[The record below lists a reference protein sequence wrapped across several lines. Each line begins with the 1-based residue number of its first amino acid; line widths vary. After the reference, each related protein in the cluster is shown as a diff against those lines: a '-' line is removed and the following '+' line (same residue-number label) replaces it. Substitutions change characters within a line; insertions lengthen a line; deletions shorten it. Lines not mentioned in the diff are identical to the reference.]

1 MGTADR
7 VIQLVERG
15 HTLRASLAACG
26 WLAEDWARACS
37 DDPDLGRRA
46 LLARGAA
53 DFRAEIA
60 LLASVAE
67 GGQTGAKALEEI
79 LARRRLDLPIG
90 RAEERSPLDRLLS
103 DRAALDSLSPEDR
116 ATLDAGLAALEA
128 VEGLAA
134 RLVGKA

>member
-1 MGTADR
+1 M
-7 VIQLVERG
+7 ERG

-60 LLASVAE
+60 LLASVVE

-134 RLVGKA
+134 RILA

>member
-1 MGTADR
+1 MGIADR
-7 VIQLVERG
+7 VVQLVERG

-60 LLASVAE
+60 LLSSISE

-90 RAEERSPLDRLLS
+90 RAEERSPLDRLLA
-103 DRAALDSLSPEDR
+103 DRAALDALSPEDR

-134 RLVGKA
+134 RILA

>member
-1 MGTADR
+1 MGIADR
-7 VIQLVERG
+7 VVQLVERG

-60 LLASVAE
+60 LLSSIAE

-103 DRAALDSLSPEDR
+103 DRAAHDALSPG
-116 ATLDAGLAALEA
+116 AGAPLGGGRAALGG
-128 VEGLAA
+128 VGGVDA
-134 RLVGKA
+134 RVVGQA

>member
-1 MGTADR
+1 M
-7 VIQLVERG
+7 
-15 HTLRASLAACG
+15 CG

-46 LLARGAA
+46 LLARGVA
-53 DFRAEIA
+53 DFRAETE
-60 LLASVAE
+60 LLASAAE

-134 RLVGKA
+134 RILA

>member
-60 LLASVAE
+60 LLSSIAE

-134 RLVGKA
+134 RILV

>member
-1 MGTADR
+1 MGIADR
-7 VIQLVERG
+7 VVQLVERG

-60 LLASVAE
+60 LLSSIAE

-103 DRAALDSLSPEDR
+103 DRAALDALSPEDR
-116 ATLDAGLAALEA
+116 ATLDAGLAALES

-134 RLVGKA
+134 RILV